1 MELRRGSSARGSG
14 DAVTGVA
21 ALRELR
27 PTPKVFVAA
36 TGAGA
41 GVQASLWSVPGS
53 SAFLAGA
60 AFPYAAHEAERFLGF
75 RPERF
80 CDEQAAV
87 ELAIAAYLRARE
99 ATLAEAAGTP
109 TKARIVGLGL
119 TASVASL
126 VSHRGDHRVFVATLC
141 ERGATVWSARLPK
154 GAGAAQ
160 RSIDGQLA
168 DRLGVH
174 ALLAAVGIAG
184 EEGSAPGVEVCRREL
199 PEAEL
204 HAMLYRR
211 PVFGPGD
218 SREKI
223 LATERCDLVLLPGSF
238 DPFHGGHQMIAD
250 AVERQYGRR
259 VCYAVTADPVHK
271 PGLRAVDLLDRVASI
286 RQSGER
292 TRPIV
297 LTERDPLF
305 VDKAL
310 QFPGAGIA
318 LGVDALVRMLDPSWG
333 PNLGEILETFR
344 ALGTRF
350 YVVGRSADGRWTT
363 LDDVPIP
370 ERFRRLFEP
379 VEGRHDVSSTEL
391 RGLHEVGAAGGQ

>member
-1 MELRRGSSARGSG
+1 MDFRRGPRARGSG

-36 TGAGA
+36 MGAGA
-41 GVQASLWSVPGS
+41 GVQASLWGVPGS
-53 SAFLAGA
+53 SAFLVGA
-60 AFPYAAHEAERFLGF
+60 AFPYAAHETERFLGF
-75 RPERF
+75 RPARF
-80 CDEQAAV
+80 CDEDAAV

-99 ATLAEAAGTP
+99 ATLAESVGTP
-109 TKARIVGLGL
+109 TKARVVGLGL

-126 VSHRGDHRVFVATLC
+126 VPHRGDHRVFVATLC

-154 GAGAAQ
+154 GTGEAQ

-174 ALLAAVGIAG
+174 ALLAAVGIGG
-184 EEGSAPGVEVCRREL
+184 EDGSAPGVEVSRREL

-218 SREKI
+218 SRETI
-223 LATERCDLVLLPGSF
+223 LGTERCDLVLLPGSF
-238 DPFHGGHQMIAD
+238 DPCHGGHKMIAD

-259 VCYAVTADPVHK
+259 VSYAVTADPVHK
-271 PGLRAVDLLDRVASI
+271 PGLRTVDLLDRVASI
-286 RQSGER
+286 RLGGDR
-292 TRPIV
+292 TRTIV

-305 VDKAL
+305 IDKAR

-318 LGVDALVRMLDPSWG
+318 LGVDALVRLLDPCWG
-333 PNLGEILETFR
+333 PSPGEMLEAFR

-350 YVVGRSADGRWTT
+350 YVVGRSVGRP
-363 LDDVPIP
+363 LD
-370 ERFRRLFEP
+370 
-379 VEGRHDVSSTEL
+379 HD
-391 RGLHEVGAAGGQ
+391 R

>member
-1 MELRRGSSARGSG
+1 M
-14 DAVTGVA
+14 
-21 ALRELR
+21 
-27 PTPKVFVAA
+27 
-36 TGAGA
+36 
-41 GVQASLWSVPGS
+41 
-53 SAFLAGA
+53 
-60 AFPYAAHEAERFLGF
+60 
-75 RPERF
+75 
-80 CDEQAAV
+80 
-87 ELAIAAYLRARE
+87 ELAIAAYLRGRRE
-99 ATLAEAAGTP
+99 RRSPRRRAHRP
-109 TKARIVGLGL
+109 RRRVVGLGL

-126 VSHRGDHRVFVATLC
+126 VPHRGDHRVFVATLG

-154 GAGAAQ
+154 GTGEAQ

-184 EEGSAPGVEVCRREL
+184 EAGAAPGVEVSRREL

-223 LATERCDLVLLPGSF
+223 LGNGEVRSGPPPRQLRPVSRRPPDDRRCRRTAIRSARRLRRHGRSRSQAESSCRRSSRSGRVHSPGRAEE
-238 DPFHGGHQMIAD
+238 H
-250 AVERQYGRR
+250 
-259 VCYAVTADPVHK
+259 VT
-271 PGLRAVDLLDRVASI
+271 
-286 RQSGER
+286 
-292 TRPIV
+292 IV

-305 VDKAL
+305 IDKAR

-333 PNLGEILETFR
+333 PNVGEMLETFR

-350 YVVGRSADGRWTT
+350 YVVGRSVDGRWTT

-370 ERFRRLFEP
+370 DRFRRLFES

-391 RGLHEVGAAGGQ
+391 RGLHEVGAAGGR

>member
-1 MELRRGSSARGSG
+1 M
-14 DAVTGVA
+14 TGVE
-21 ALRELR
+21 ALRALD
-27 PTPKVFVAA
+27 PPAKVFVAA

-41 GVQASLWSVPGS
+41 GIQASLWSLPGS

-60 AFPYAAHEAERFLGF
+60 AFPYAAHETERLLGF
-75 RPERF
+75 RPTRF
-80 CDEQAAV
+80 CDEDAAV
-87 ELAIAAYLRARE
+87 ELAIAAYLRACESAR
-99 ATLAEAAGTP
+99 AEASGATA
-109 TKARIVGLGL
+109 TASVLGLGL

-126 VSHRGDHRVFVATLC
+126 VPHRGDHRVFVATLG
-141 ERGATVWSARLPK
+141 ERGATVWSARLAK
-154 GAGAAQ
+154 GTGEAQ

-174 ALLAAVGIAG
+174 ALLVAVGIAG
-184 EEGSAPGVEVCRREL
+184 HDGGAPGVAISRREL

-204 HAMLYRR
+204 HALLYRR

-223 LATERCDLVLLPGSF
+223 LGTERCDLVLLPGSF
-238 DPFHGGHQMIAD
+238 DPCHGGHQMIAD

-259 VCYAVTADPVHK
+259 IAYAVTADPVHK
-271 PGLRAVDLLDRVASI
+271 PSLRTVDLLDRVASI
-286 RQSGER
+286 RLGGGR
-292 TRPIV
+292 TRTIV

-305 VDKAL
+305 IDKAR

-333 PNLGEILETFR
+333 PNVGEMLETFR
-344 ALGTRF
+344 SLGTRF
-350 YVVGRSADGRWTT
+350 YVLGRSVAGRWMT
-363 LDDVPIP
+363 LDDVPVP
-370 ERFRRLFEP
+370 NAYRGLFEP

-391 RGLHEVGAAGGQ
+391 RSSPAAGAAR

>member
-1 MELRRGSSARGSG
+1 MI
-14 DAVTGVA
+14 GVE
-21 ALRELR
+21 ALRDLS

-41 GVQASLWSVPGS
+41 GIQASLWSVPGS

-60 AFPYAAHEAERFLGF
+60 AFPYAGHEMERLLGF
-75 RPERF
+75 RPAKF
-80 CDEQAAV
+80 CDEDAAV
-87 ELAIAAYLRARE
+87 ELAIAAYLRGRE
-99 ATLAEAAGTP
+99 AALAETSGTP
-109 TKARIVGLGL
+109 TKAPVVGLGL
-119 TASVASL
+119 TASVASM
-126 VSHRGDHRVFVATLC
+126 VPHRGDHRVFVATLG

-154 GAGAAQ
+154 GTGEAQ

-168 DRLGVH
+168 DRMGVH
-174 ALLAAVGIAG
+174 ALLAAVGIAREAG
-184 EEGSAPGVEVCRREL
+184 DAPGVEVSRREL

-218 SREKI
+218 WRAKV
-223 LATERCDLVLLPGSF
+223 LGTERCDLVLLPGSF
-238 DPFHGGHQMIAD
+238 DPCHEGHQMIAD

-259 VCYAVTADPVHK
+259 IAYAVTADPVHK
-271 PGLRAVDLLDRVASI
+271 PSLRTVDLLDRVASI
-286 RQSGER
+286 HLGGGRAR
-292 TRPIV
+292 TIV

-305 VDKAL
+305 IDKAR

-333 PNLGEILETFR
+333 PNVGEMLETFR

-350 YVVGRSADGRWTT
+350 YVVGRSVDGHWTT
-363 LDDVPIP
+363 IDDVPIP
-370 ERFRRLFEP
+370 DRFRRLFES

-391 RGLHEVGAAGGQ
+391 RGLHEVAAAGGQ

>member
-1 MELRRGSSARGSG
+1 M
-14 DAVTGVA
+14 TGVD
-21 ALRELR
+21 ALD
-27 PTPKVFVAA
+27 PPPKVFVAA

-41 GVQASLWSVPGS
+41 GIQASLWSIPGS

-60 AFPYAAHEAERFLGF
+60 AFPYAAHETERLLGF
-75 RPERF
+75 RPARF
-80 CDEQAAV
+80 CDEDAAV
-87 ELAIAAYLRARE
+87 ELAIAAYLRACESAR
-99 ATLAEAAGTP
+99 AEAAGATA
-109 TKARIVGLGL
+109 TARVVGLGL

-126 VSHRGDHRVFVATLC
+126 VPHRGDHRVFVATLC

-154 GAGAAQ
+154 GTGEAQ

-174 ALLAAVGIAG
+174 ALLAALGLAG
-184 EEGSAPGVEVCRREL
+184 QDGGAPGVEVSRREL

-204 HAMLYRR
+204 HAMVYRR

-223 LATERCDLVLLPGSF
+223 LGTERCDLVLLPGSF
-238 DPFHGGHQMIAD
+238 DPCHGGHQMIAD
-250 AVERQYGRR
+250 AVERQYSRR
-259 VCYAVTADPVHK
+259 VAYAVTADPVHK
-271 PGLRAVDLLDRVASI
+271 PSLRAVDLLDRVASV
-286 RQSGER
+286 RVGAGR

-305 VDKAL
+305 IEKAR

-333 PNLGEILETFR
+333 PNVGEMLETFR

-350 YVVGRSADGRWTT
+350 YVVGRSVDGRWMT
-363 LDDVPIP
+363 LAGVPIP
-370 ERFRRLFEP
+370 NAYRGLFEP

-391 RGLHEVGAAGGQ
+391 RSSPAVGAAR

>member
-1 MELRRGSSARGSG
+1 M
-14 DAVTGVA
+14 TGVA

-27 PTPKVFVAA
+27 PTPKIFVAA

-75 RPERF
+75 RPARF
-80 CDEQAAV
+80 CDEETAV

-99 ATLAEAAGTP
+99 VTLAEAAGTP
-109 TKARIVGLGL
+109 AKARVVGLGL

-126 VSHRGDHRVFVATLC
+126 LPHRGDHRVFVATLC
-141 ERGATVWSARLPK
+141 ERGATVWSARLAK
-154 GAGAAQ
+154 GAGEAQ

-168 DRLGVH
+168 DRLAVR
-174 ALLAAVGIAG
+174 ALLSAVGIAG
-184 EEGSAPGVEVCRREL
+184 EDGSTPGVELSRREL

-204 HAMLYRR
+204 HAILYRR

-218 SREKI
+218 WREET
-223 LATERCDLVLLPGSF
+223 LATERCNLVLLPGSF
-238 DPFHGGHQMIAD
+238 DPCHGGHQMIAD
-250 AVERQYGRR
+250 SVERHYGRR
-259 VCYAVTADPVHK
+259 VSYAVTADPVHK
-271 PGLRAVDLLDRVASI
+271 PSLRAVELLDRIASI
-286 RQSGER
+286 RRSGDR
-292 TRPIV
+292 THTIV

-305 VDKAL
+305 IDKAR

-333 PNLGEILETFR
+333 PNLSEMLETFR

-350 YVVGRSADGRWTT
+350 YVVGRSVDGRWTT
-363 LDDVPIP
+363 IDDVKIP
-370 ERFRRLFEP
+370 EPFRRLFES

-391 RGLHEVGAAGGQ
+391 RGLREIPAAGGQ

>member
-1 MELRRGSSARGSG
+1 M
-14 DAVTGVA
+14 TGVA
-21 ALRELR
+21 TLRELR

-41 GVQASLWSVPGS
+41 GIQASLWSVPGS

-60 AFPYAAHEAERFLGF
+60 AFPYAAHETERLLGF
-75 RPERF
+75 RPAKF
-80 CDEQAAV
+80 CDEDAAV
-87 ELAIAAYLRARE
+87 ELAIAAYLRGRE
-99 ATLAEAAGTP
+99 AALAETLGAPA
-109 TKARIVGLGL
+109 KAPIVGLGL

-126 VSHRGDHRVFVATLC
+126 EPHRGDHRVFVATLG

-154 GAGAAQ
+154 GTGEAQ

-174 ALLAAVGIAG
+174 ALLAAAGIG
-184 EEGSAPGVEVCRREL
+184 REDGSAPGVEVSRREL

-218 SREKI
+218 SRETI
-223 LATERCDLVLLPGSF
+223 LGTGRYDLVLLPGSF
-238 DPFHGGHQMIAD
+238 DPCHEGHQMIAD

-259 VCYAVTADPVHK
+259 VAYAVTADPVHK
-271 PGLRAVDLLDRVASI
+271 PSLRAVDLLDRVASI
-286 RQSGER
+286 RLGGGRAR
-292 TRPIV
+292 TIV

-305 VDKAL
+305 IDKAR

-333 PNLGEILETFR
+333 PNVDEMLETFR

-350 YVVGRSADGRWTT
+350 YVVGRSVDGRWTT
-363 LDDVPIP
+363 IDSVPIP
-370 ERFRRLFEP
+370 DRFRHLFES

-391 RGLHEVGAAGGQ
+391 RGLHDIGAAGGQ

>member
-1 MELRRGSSARGSG
+1 M
-14 DAVTGVA
+14 TGVEV
-21 ALRELR
+21 LRELS
-27 PTPKVFVAA
+27 PTPKVFIAA

-41 GVQASLWSVPGS
+41 GIQGSLWRVPGS

-60 AFPYAAHEAERFLGF
+60 AFPYAAHETERLLGF
-75 RPERF
+75 RPASF
-80 CDEQAAV
+80 CDESAAV
-87 ELAIAAYLRARE
+87 ELAIAAYLRGRE
-99 ATLAEAAGTP
+99 AALADAPGAP
-109 TKARIVGLGL
+109 TKSPTVGLGL

-126 VSHRGDHRVFVATLC
+126 VPHRGDHRVFAATLG

-154 GAGAAQ
+154 GTGEAQ

-174 ALLAAVGIAG
+174 ALFAAVGITGEAG
-184 EEGSAPGVEVCRREL
+184 GAPGVEVSRREL

-218 SREKI
+218 VREKI
-223 LATERCDLVLLPGSF
+223 LEMERCDLVLLPGSF
-238 DPFHGGHQMIAD
+238 DPCHDGHQMIAD

-259 VCYAVTADPVHK
+259 VAYAITADPVHK
-271 PGLRAVDLLDRVASI
+271 PSLRAVDLLDRIASI
-286 RQSGER
+286 RLGGGR
-292 TRPIV
+292 TRTIV

-305 VDKAL
+305 IDKAR

-333 PNLGEILETFR
+333 PNVGEMLETFR

-350 YVVGRSADGRWTT
+350 YVVGRSIDGHWTT
-363 LDDVPIP
+363 IDDVPIP
-370 ERFRRLFEP
+370 DRFRRLFES
-379 VEGRHDVSSTEL
+379 VEGRHDVSSTAL
-391 RGLHEVGAAGGQ
+391 RGQLDVGAAGGQ

>member
-1 MELRRGSSARGSG
+1 M
-14 DAVTGVA
+14 TGLE
-21 ALRELR
+21 ALRELS

-41 GVQASLWSVPGS
+41 GIQASLWSVPGS

-60 AFPYAAHEAERFLGF
+60 AFPYAAHETERLLGF
-75 RPERF
+75 RPARF
-80 CDEQAAV
+80 CDEDAAV
-87 ELAIAAYLRARE
+87 ELAIAAYLRGRE
-99 ATLAEAAGTP
+99 AALAETSGAP
-109 TKARIVGLGL
+109 TKAPVVGLGL

-126 VSHRGDHRVFVATLC
+126 VPHRGDHRVFVATLG

-154 GAGAAQ
+154 GTGEAQ

-184 EEGSAPGVEVCRREL
+184 EAGDAPGVEVSRREL

-218 SREKI
+218 SREKA
-223 LATERCDLVLLPGSF
+223 LGTERCDLVLLPGSF
-238 DPFHGGHQMIAD
+238 DPCHEGHQMIAD

-259 VCYAVTADPVHK
+259 VAYAVTADPVHK
-271 PGLRAVDLLDRVASI
+271 PSLRTVDLLDRVASI
-286 RQSGER
+286 HLGGGR
-292 TRPIV
+292 TRTIV

-305 VDKAL
+305 IDKAR

-333 PNLGEILETFR
+333 PNVGEMLETFR

-350 YVVGRSADGRWTT
+350 YVVGRSVDGRWTT
-363 LDDVPIP
+363 IDDVPIP
-370 ERFRRLFEP
+370 DRFRRLFES